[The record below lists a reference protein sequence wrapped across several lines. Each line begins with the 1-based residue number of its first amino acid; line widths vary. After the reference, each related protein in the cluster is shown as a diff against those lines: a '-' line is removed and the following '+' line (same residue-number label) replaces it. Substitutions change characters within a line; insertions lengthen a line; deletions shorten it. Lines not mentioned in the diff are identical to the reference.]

1 MHLPVDGG
9 FHETR
14 GAHHPRAVV
23 ACQLHWDL
31 PGAALEALAVA
42 PALLPPGGW
51 ADLSPVLQISLSGE
65 RGSLPTSQTCFNLL
79 VLPWYDSYQQLE
91 RALLTAVREGSEGF
105 LLA

>member
-1 MHLPVDGG
+1 MSV
-9 FHETR
+9 
-14 GAHHPRAVV
+14 
-23 ACQLHWDL
+23 LHWL
-31 PGAALEALAVA
+31 WEALSHFSAEDMARFVQFVTGSS
-42 PALLPPGGW
+42 LLPPGGW